1 MITIV
6 ALNDDIV
13 AMINF
18 YALHY
23 NYKTEEFLKIAV
35 LIFKWSLN
43 RVNNCV
49 SVVNAWFE
57 TMTMSQWF

>member
-1 MITIV
+1 MASIRLLFCFLKTKKYLMITIV

-13 AMINF
+13 AIINF

-35 LIFKWSLN
+35 LIFK
-43 RVNNCV
+43 
-49 SVVNAWFE
+49 
-57 TMTMSQWF
+57 